1 MSSLDFDDEPTLTQ
15 GLTSFQKQ
23 LLKFQVE
30 KFLGT
35 LSAAE
40 LEQGIESVKS
50 FGDKAKEFLVKYSGP
65 LRGLIQA
72 ALIATGLGKIDIPL
86 EIAEQAKQ
94 DESLYYHYQHLLE
107 IAQRIGFESVYVL
120 VDRVDETPATGDAS
134 TTFEFIWPLLAD
146 LRTLE
151 TRGGALK
158 FFLWDQI
165 GPMMT
170 DRRFRSDRI
179 DLDKLDWTLDELER
193 MLQLRLTAYSG
204 GRVSSFDGHA
214 LRVSSI
220 RRTRAA
226 RALCQRLAPR
236 HDQACQPQLVAE
248 QTRTSA
254 EQTRIE
260 TDAIRAGM
268 REFAHKKT
276 LEIFPESYLDDLRR
290 IAKPTFTINHIANN
304 VFRIH
309 DNSARRK
316 IQLWTDTGVITKVD
330 EKPNPPN
337 RPSYV
342 YGIVDPRVAL
352 AILPHTDVALV
363 LATQNIVCPHC
374 NALCLPTRRRSPA
387 SSVLRDSRVTRR
399 TSWTRS
405 RPHDQLIQRTIDS
418 ARWRLAQ

>member
-1 MSSLDFDDEPTLTQ
+1 MRYVRPVRPAGRIQGGRCQSRVPPESDLPAAPSRCPRRDFDDEPTLTQ

-40 LEQGIESVKS
+40 LEQGIESAKS

-146 LRTLE
+146 LRTLD

-236 HDQACQPQLVAE
+236 HDQACQPQLV
-248 QTRTSA
+248 R
-254 EQTRIE
+254 R
-260 TDAIRAGM
+260 TDAHVR
-268 REFAHKKT
+268 RTDAHRDGRN
-276 LEIFPESYLDDLRR
+276 LGPECGSS
-290 IAKPTFTINHIANN
+290 H
-304 VFRIH
+304 
-309 DNSARRK
+309 
-316 IQLWTDTGVITKVD
+316 
-330 EKPNPPN
+330 
-337 RPSYV
+337 
-342 YGIVDPRVAL
+342 
-352 AILPHTDVALV
+352 
-363 LATQNIVCPHC
+363 
-374 NALCLPTRRRSPA
+374 TRRRLR
-387 SSVLRDSRVTRR
+387 SSQSHIST
-399 TSWTRS
+399 T
-405 RPHDQLIQRTIDS
+405 
-418 ARWRLAQ
+418 